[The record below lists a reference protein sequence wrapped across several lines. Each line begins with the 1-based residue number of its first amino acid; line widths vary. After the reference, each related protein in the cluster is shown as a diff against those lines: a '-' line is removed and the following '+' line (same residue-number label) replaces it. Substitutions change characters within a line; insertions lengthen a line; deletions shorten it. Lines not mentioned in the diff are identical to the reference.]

1 MRRSLS
7 STVLSHPAEF
17 NRMNIPEGISVPN
30 AELVYRIHDFAPD
43 PETTVVVNCAG
54 RTRSI
59 IGAQTLIN
67 AKIVTNKVVA
77 LRGGTMGWRLAG
89 FQLENGTERSY
100 GNLSDAAKSKAL
112 DYAADMAARFGVK
125 TVDRATFETWRADD
139 TRTTYMLDVRS
150 QAEYE
155 AGHMPGSVFAPGGQL
170 VQSLDQWCGT
180 KGTDRPDRRRRQCPC
195 GDDGALAGTDGLGG
209 LCA

>member
-1 MRRSLS
+1 M
-7 STVLSHPAEF
+7 
-17 NRMNIPEGISVPN
+17 
-30 AELVYRIHDFAPD
+30 
-43 PETTVVVNCAG
+43 VVNCAG

-67 AKIVTNKVVA
+67 AKIPNKVVA

-100 GNLSDAAKSKAL
+100 GNLRTPKSKPF
-112 DYAADMAARFGVK
+112 YAADMAARFGVK
-125 TVDRATFETWRADD
+125 TVDRATFETWRMDD

-180 KGTDRPDRRRRQCPC
+180 KGH
-195 GDDGALAGTDGLGG
+195 GSS
-209 LCA
+209 